1 MCKQNIVDA
10 TLDLKRELEEFDRTK
25 DRSARIEVLRD
36 QFLITRYES
45 ATLVEKSRLAAL
57 EILIG
62 RLPEMSDNMLI
73 RTIETLCHIGREDMT
88 SITGSGQVKR

>member
-36 QFLITRYES
+36 QFLVTRYQS

-57 EILIG
+57 GILIG

-73 RTIETLCHIGREDMT
+73 RTIETLSKIGGVDMT
-88 SITGSGQVKR
+88 SITDSSQVKR

>member
-45 ATLVEKSRLAAL
+45 ATLVEKSRFAAL

-73 RTIETLCHIGREDMT
+73 RTIETLFRIGEVDMT
-88 SITGSGQVKR
+88 VITGSGELKR